1 MLRSS
6 RIGNSLLD
14 LSSATRA
21 AHSNRRTA
29 APTAVR
35 ATSPTINPNLF
46 NSNENLQ
53 FSEGRSNLA
62 GRSTLEVTL

>member
-1 MLRSS
+1 MRST
-6 RIGNSLLD
+6 RIGISLLD

-35 ATSPTINPNLF
+35 TISPTINNNLF
-46 NSNENLQ
+46 DLNENLQ
-53 FSEGRSNLA
+53 FREGRSNLT